1 MDMKERLQELAEAA
15 RKRIEESDGPD
26 KLNEVKVAYLGKKG
40 ELTALLKSMKQAK
53 IDAKY
58 FFLFSAKGFSEEIR
72 QLAEE
77 DTRYILVDMNEL

>member
-1 MDMKERLQELAEAA
+1 MEKKEISTLLHRTLCGRILSDTVTGSAGIYHGDERRIVKEYEA
-15 RKRIEESDGPD
+15 
-26 KLNEVKVAYLGKKG
+26 
-40 ELTALLKSMKQAK
+40 AK

>member
-1 MDMKERLQELAEAA
+1 MMIARLYWYNTKKRRFQESPVFVLYQ
-15 RKRIEESDGPD
+15 K
-26 KLNEVKVAYLGKKG
+26 
-40 ELTALLKSMKQAK
+40 
-53 IDAKY
+53 KY

>member
-1 MDMKERLQELAEAA
+1 MEMKEE
-15 RKRIEESDGPD
+15 
-26 KLNEVKVAYLGKKG
+26 
-40 ELTALLKSMKQAK
+40 LLKSMKQAK